1 MDIIFI
7 QCYVILTIQTEKYLE
22 KLVERVVVNLKKNA
36 LGVWILCSK
45 NVIDTIHITFL
56 SLT

>member
-22 KLVERVVVNLKKNA
+22 KLVERVVVNLKKKM
-36 LGVWILCSK
+36 L
-45 NVIDTIHITFL
+45 
-56 SLT
+56 